1 MPRPKPGRRPPL
13 MNPRK
18 EHADSD
24 QPSRSAKKRE
34 SLALQK
40 LGEEL
45 TTLAP
50 AERQTLDLPAEL
62 ATALAELDGI
72 RDREA
77 RRRQKQFIGKIMR
90 DVDAAAIARTLA
102 SRQTRKAQRSEWLV
116 VAKNYTELLLNSPE
130 KDLNRVLK
138 RFLGFTIPGML
149 GERQPE
155 VLKNLR
161 ELVRKARGQRQTS
174 PSETAQASKELFD
187 ALAALLP
194 I

>member
-13 MNPRK
+13 MNTRK
-18 EHADSD
+18 EPVDSE

-50 AERQTLDLPAEL
+50 AERQSLDLPPEL
-62 ATALAELDGI
+62 AAALAELDGI

-116 VAKNYTELLLNSPE
+116 VAKNYTELLINSPE
-130 KDLNRVLK
+130 RDLNHVLK

-161 ELVRKARGQRQTS
+161 ELVRKARGQRQGS
-174 PSETAQASKELFD
+174 PAETAQASRELFD

-194 I
+194 V

>member
-18 EHADSD
+18 EAVDSE

-50 AERQTLDLPAEL
+50 AERQSLDLPPEL
-62 ATALAELDGI
+62 AAALAELDGI

-102 SRQTRKAQRSEWLV
+102 SRQSRKAQRSEWLV

-174 PSETAQASKELFD
+174 PAETAQASKELFD

-194 I
+194 V